1 LAAISTDILATSV
14 QSASYAERALG
25 ARAAQACLDLRTW
38 VQEIES
44 WHWPG
49 TFDVPR
55 TRDQAKQGRSS
66 QDNAGPSLTEDA
78 SEEIWGSLPAQLVRD
93 YEARADE
100 ISRQLDEID
109 VEELKE
115 YVLVSH
121 YRAGSRPSS
130 SMNEF
135 GGPGPITDLKRLD
148 DYTAVVTAIILQAL
162 PYLSRLGRLLDLWT
176 VRLIIL
182 RSAPGF
188 VRDLRRAR
196 VSLDQGWAKIAMSP
210 GSVQTTNGATFER
223 SMMLEMRYVIEQ
235 QVSSLGRRL
244 DRFLDDLEGRDDTVP
259 DSWIDD
265 FELLESAYS
274 AWVVQAERKVQEM
287 EWREQKAQS
296 GLAAILEIES
306 PITANKAEIGVAT
319 TTTRT
324 VELGDQPVTTTSP
337 TDPAQEATRSFS
349 GPLNSNP
356 PEPGLDGGEARKS
369 DSLARHSISIIPPQD
384 SSETVQRSASDLDK
398 SSSTFRLDNG
408 LSRRSSERSSSTP
421 TLSAAARLDIP
432 EQSVRK
438 RAAFLNGI
446 ERTNSLNQS
455 KSPVR
460 PFEHASNAFTRLF
473 KKEAAAK
480 VVRPIRRPL
489 AVRSAS
495 EGNEENDASPGSTTT
510 ISPVADVA
518 NKFNAMYL
526 ENLNATIGSQR
537 TPKDELGNPL
547 SRSVSNR
554 STSLS
559 RDNSPAPQIADKP
572 QANAIGIAVAEP
584 VFSPQ
589 TLTDLTSAA
598 YPSPAKEDFPSNWPL
613 AAEQSSEPRTVPA
626 VSQQEPNTGLPHEHA
641 STNLRI
647 SRVPMPTDAFDR
659 VIIQDMPDDMMREV
673 ESPGLVMEDMPPD
686 EHQLFVPVSEQA
698 ISTPE
703 ASKPDEDESLWHTTP
718 VRPPS
723 RTRTNSGNSVRSTV
737 SSSRRSTRREQSDQ
751 TDDVESAIQRKS
763 TSTLAASAI
772 SPPQPAPRP
781 VSTVVEDDAEDD
793 AEDESDNGP
802 PSPVEIVDVQRL
814 SYFNVSPSK
823 KAQSVRSP
831 SVEPINSAQ
840 RSSSDTAIPP
850 QLGRLEVPNAQD
862 FSNIAGSDAND
873 HALVKRASV
882 ASIEAFSG
890 AAIRS
895 VDVPKL
901 LRRSSTATSSPFTSP
916 PATPV
921 LPRSPLDQTGARPFF
936 TSQTPEDVES
946 SVPSLSK
953 LDAAGP
959 SPLSESDSREVDDD
973 ATTGVTSPAQDEE
986 QSPTFS
992 KHMAG
997 PLNAVMTKR
1006 QAKAIIPDENV
1017 RSVVITPHPPKHA
1030 SSTTHGED
1038 SFDRHVSEVL
1048 ERLPSGIKFKPRPG
1062 AETPVSRSNE
1072 ARMFPASR
1080 RGARTPSRASTMTI
1094 APAEQSPK
1102 KPSSATEPIVKL
1114 YHLTQAGREEPIKL
1128 YVRLVGE
1135 NERVMVRVGGGWA
1148 DLAEYLRQYAD
1159 HHGSRTVSDGN
1170 AIEVLQTVNG
1180 APGQRKL
1187 SGSTAR
1193 NPYSPSPINTPNRPT
1208 SKDGPSKGL
1217 NNIPA
1222 GSDAFSDDLAAMSP
1236 PAATHITPLRNA
1248 VTTAFITPRGSRP
1261 STANDAHHAAV
1272 TAATNRP
1279 SSRLSNADSPGVL
1292 YGSGRKSEISS
1303 EHKAK
1308 WVEGMLERA
1317 KRAGGGG
1324 GGVSERSPA
1333 QLQDDDASVAAGT
1346 SAGKYFGELGKAGT
1360 TRRVIFRSASASSGS
1375 VPSST
1380 IAAAQA
1386 AAVAAIGGT
1395 SEKK

>member
-1 LAAISTDILATSV
+1 M
-14 QSASYAERALG
+14 
-25 ARAAQACLDLRTW
+25 
-38 VQEIES
+38 
-44 WHWPG
+44 
-49 TFDVPR
+49 
-55 TRDQAKQGRSS
+55 
-66 QDNAGPSLTEDA
+66 
-78 SEEIWGSLPAQLVRD
+78 WGSLPAHLVRV
-93 YEARADE
+93 YEARADD

-109 VEELKE
+109 VEELKD

-130 SMNEF
+130 SMNEL
-135 GGPGPITDLKRLD
+135 GGTGAITDLKRLD
-148 DYTAVVTAIILQAL
+148 DYTAVVTATILQAL

-188 VRDLRRAR
+188 VRDLMRAR
-196 VSLDQGWAKIAMSP
+196 VSLDQGWAKLAISP
-210 GSVQTTNGATFER
+210 ESVLTTNGATFDR
-223 SMMLEMRYVIEQ
+223 SIMLEMRYVIEQ
-235 QVSSLGRRL
+235 QVGSLGRRL

-265 FELLESAYS
+265 FELLESGYS
-274 AWVVQAERKVQEM
+274 AWVVHAERKVQEM
-287 EWREQKAQS
+287 EWREQKVRS
-296 GLAAILEIES
+296 GLTAIMEIES
-306 PITANKAEIGVAT
+306 PITTTKAEIGIASTTDAVVLDENPIT
-319 TTTRT
+319 TT
-324 VELGDQPVTTTSP
+324 LP
-337 TDPAQEATRSFS
+337 TAPEQEATRSFS

-356 PEPGLDGGEARKS
+356 PDSNPEDKAPRDS
-369 DSLARHSISIIPPQD
+369 DSGAANPISIIPFQD
-384 SSETVQRSASDLDK
+384 SNSAAHRNTSDLDK
-398 SSSTFRLDNG
+398 STRRIDLENG
-408 LSRRSSERSSSTP
+408 LSRRSSERSSWSSAP
-421 TLSAAARLDIP
+421 SSSAAAKLDIP
-432 EQSVRK
+432 EQSVKK

-495 EGNEENDASPGSTTT
+495 EGSEDSNASPGSTTI

-526 ENLNATIGSQR
+526 ENLNATVGSLR

-559 RDNSPAPQIADKP
+559 RENSPAPHNTDKP
-572 QANAIGIAVAEP
+572 KGNVIGIAIAEP
-584 VFSPQ
+584 TSSQEALP
-589 TLTDLTSAA
+589 DLKSAVH
-598 YPSPAKEDFPSNWPL
+598 PSPGKEEFSSNWPL
-613 AAEQSSEPRTVPA
+613 PADTASAPPIVPLGPVIESGASSPKEQESA
-626 VSQQEPNTGLPHEHA
+626 
-641 STNLRI
+641 NLRV
-647 SRVPMPTDAFDR
+647 SRTPMPTDAFDR
-659 VIIQDMPDDMMREV
+659 VIIQDMPGDVTHEV
-673 ESPGLVMEDMPPD
+673 ESPDPFSEDMPPG
-686 EHQLFVPVSEQA
+686 EHQSFVPATENPA
-698 ISTPE
+698 STPE
-703 ASKPDEDESLWHTTP
+703 PPKPEEDESLWHTTP

-723 RTRTNSGNSVRSTV
+723 RARTNSGNSARSTV
-737 SSSRRSTRREQSDQ
+737 SNSRRSIRREKGDQSD
-751 TDDVESAIQRKS
+751 DVGGATQRQS
-763 TSTLAASAI
+763 TSTIATSTI

-781 VSTVVEDDAEDD
+781 VSTVVEDEAEDEG
-793 AEDESDNGP
+793 EDESDNGA

-823 KAQSVRSP
+823 KPQSVRSP
-831 SVEPINSAQ
+831 SVEPVNSAQ

-850 QLGRLEVPNAQD
+850 HLGRLEVPTAPENSA
-862 FSNIAGSDAND
+862 IAGSGVGDP
-873 HALVKRASV
+873 ALVKRASV

-890 AAIRS
+890 TAIRS

-901 LRRSSTATSSPFTSP
+901 LRRSSTATSSPLTSP

-921 LPRSPLDQTGARPFF
+921 LPRSPPEQVAGRQFF
-936 TSQTPEDVES
+936 KSQAAEDIES
-946 SVPSLSK
+946 SMPSLPK
-953 LDAAGP
+953 LEAAGP
-959 SPLSESDSREVDDD
+959 LPASISDDLDNDEDV
-973 ATTGVTSPAQDEE
+973 ANNITGSIQDEE
-986 QSPTFS
+986 QSPTFP
-992 KHMAG
+992 KHVTG

-1006 QAKAIIPDENV
+1006 QAKAVIADKDLN
-1017 RSVVITPHPPKHA
+1017 SMVVTPHHPKHGA
-1030 SSTTHGED
+1030 STTHGED

-1048 ERLPSGIKFKPRPG
+1048 ERLPSGIKFKPRAG
-1062 AETPVSRSNE
+1062 AETPVSRTND

-1080 RGARTPSRASTMTI
+1080 RGARTPSRASMMTI

-1148 DLAEYLRQYAD
+1148 DLAEYLRQYAE

-1193 NPYSPSPINTPNRPT
+1193 NPYSPSPVSTPNRPT
-1208 SKDGPSKGL
+1208 SKDGPSKAL
-1217 NNIPA
+1217 NNVPA
-1222 GSDAFSDDLAAMSP
+1222 GSDAFSDDP
-1236 PAATHITPLRNA
+1236 PATSTPSTAHITPLR
-1248 VTTAFITPRGSRP
+1248 TAMTSTFVTPRGSRP
-1261 STANDAHHAAV
+1261 STANEAQQAALA
-1272 TAATNRP
+1272 AATNRP
-1279 SSRLSNADSPGVL
+1279 SSRLSNADSPNIL
-1292 YGSGRKSEISS
+1292 YGSGRKAEISS

-1324 GGVSERSPA
+1324 GGASERSPA
-1333 QLQDDDASVAAGT
+1333 QLQDDDGSAAAGA

-1360 TRRVIFRSASASSGS
+1360 TRRVIFRSASTSSGS

-1380 IAAAQA
+1380 IQAAQA
-1386 AAVAAIGGT
+1386 AAVAAIGIT